1 MIKGKTKSGFEFH
14 IEEEVLDDYEILEDL
29 CAIEEG
35 EANKIPKVAIRIIG
49 DEQMK
54 KLKEHLRGKNGRV
67 SASKMGE
74 AIGEILT
81 GCNEG
86 KNS

>member
-29 CAIEEG
+29 CAIDEG
-35 EANKIPKVAIRIIG
+35 EANKIPKVAIKILG

-54 KLKEHLRGKNGRV
+54 KLKDHIRGENGRA
-67 SASKMGE
+67 SALKMGE

>member
-1 MIKGKTKSGFEFH
+1 MIKGKTKRGFEFH

-29 CAIEEG
+29 CAIDEG
-35 EANKIPKVAIRIIG
+35 EVNKIPKVAIKILG
-49 DEQMK
+49 DEQIK
-54 KLKEHLRGKNGRV
+54 KLKDHIRGENGRV
-67 SASKMGE
+67 SALKMGE

>member
-1 MIKGKTKSGFEFH
+1 MIKGKTKSGFEFE

-29 CAIEEG
+29 CAVDNG
-35 EANKIPKVAIRIIG
+35 EVNKIPKVASNILG
-49 DEQMK
+49 EEQMK
-54 KLKEHLRGKNGRV
+54 KLKEHLRGENGRV

-81 GCNEG
+81 WCVEG
-86 KNS
+86 KHS

>member
-1 MIKGKTKSGFEFH
+1 MIKGKTESGFEFS

-29 CAIEEG
+29 CAIDEG
-35 EANKIPKVAIRIIG
+35 EVNKIPKVAIRILG

-54 KLKEHLRGKNGRV
+54 KLKNHIRGENGRV
-67 SASKMGE
+67 SALKMGE

>member
-1 MIKGKTKSGFEFH
+1 MKGKTKSGFEFC
-14 IEEEVLDDYEILEDL
+14 IEEEVLDDYELLEDL
-29 CAIEEG
+29 CAIDEG
-35 EANKIPKVAIRIIG
+35 ETNKIPKVAIRILG
-49 DEQMK
+49 DEQVK
-54 KLKEHLRGKNGRV
+54 RLKDHIRGENGRV
-67 SASKMGE
+67 SALKMGE

>member
-1 MIKGKTKSGFEFH
+1 
-14 IEEEVLDDYEILEDL
+14 
-29 CAIEEG
+29 
-35 EANKIPKVAIRIIG
+35 
-49 DEQMK
+49 MK
-54 KLKEHLRGKNGRV
+54 KLKDHIRGENGRV
-67 SASKMGE
+67 SALKMGE

>member
-14 IEEEVLDDYEILEDL
+14 IKEEVLDDYEILEDL
-29 CAIEEG
+29 CAIDEG
-35 EANKIPKVAIRIIG
+35 EVNKIPKVAIKILG

-54 KLKEHLRGKNGRV
+54 RLKDHIRGENGRV
-67 SASKMGE
+67 SALKMGE